1 MTDQPML
8 QIPEVSDV
16 DIAFPANPPLPAWND
31 IPEKFRRYNGTPFN
45 KIASTLFFKGGKL
58 SDFGLT
64 PKEGVDVNKAMRA
77 IRCCLGS
84 FEPKHE
90 HKEAGVAFM
99 FSEWFDLKEPAP

>member
-1 MTDQPML
+1 ML
-8 QIPEVSDV
+8 DIPEVSDGNMLFGQN
-16 DIAFPANPPLPAWND
+16 IPLPAWDD
-31 IPEKFRRYNGTPFN
+31 IPEKFHRYGGTPFN
-45 KIASTLFFKGGKL
+45 KIASTLFFEGGRL

-64 PKEGVDVNKAMRA
+64 PKDGVDQDKAMRA

-99 FSEWFDLKEPAP
+99 FSEWFDLAEGYD